1 MWKHS
6 AHHGQQDSLGA
17 GSLGLYIN
25 GKLIRLSTAR
35 QPESR
40 CVCFSLLLTVAV
52 RWRAVWIQF
61 LLWLP
66 MMIDCDLEMKAKRNP
81 FPLCCFLSG
90 YFITVN
96 CCRKKLENITWEIPV
111 IFRQDSAFISNPLQL
126 PSVTKQSLNQAHW
139 NVIFLLR
146 HSYSSAWKF
155 SETVT
160 QDLRNRQGYPQEQ
173 SQDLY
178 PVHSQKFPCTCFM

>member
-1 MWKHS
+1 MHWFF
-6 AHHGQQDSLGA
+6 LW
-17 GSLGLYIN
+17 
-25 GKLIRLSTAR
+25 
-35 QPESR
+35 
-40 CVCFSLLLTVAV
+40 SLLWMWYNRLIYLPVYLTSLWSTVA
-52 RWRAVWIQF
+52 WNYELKEAISH
-61 LLWLP
+61 LS
-66 MMIDCDLEMKAKRNP
+66 
-81 FPLCCFLSG
+81 CFLSG